1 MTDMVKLRDVLT
13 PWKDMV
19 QVEDPRSVPLISVKL
34 YGQGAVRREISDG
47 KAPKPFTGN
56 RGRAGQFVFS
66 RIWARRGAMALL
78 PSSLDGVVVTNEF
91 PLFDINQNR
100 LEPKYLLY
108 LVQTRAFLDEL
119 ERVSAG
125 ASGQNRV
132 KEAAFLNIAVQLP
145 PLDEQRRIVD
155 ILDRADAIRAK
166 RRHMLAD
173 FDELPRSL
181 FERMF
186 GNGDWNRIPLNQIVG
201 NMQGGKNLVADDAS
215 AESVNR
221 VLKISAV
228 TSGHFRPEESKPLP
242 DEYVPPTEH
251 FVRDGDLLIT
261 RANTAEM
268 VGAAVLVHGSY
279 PHLVLPDKIWRF
291 VWRDAAAQNP
301 VYILWL
307 LRTLEIRRAMSAL
320 SSGTSGSMKN
330 ISKAKLL
337 AMNIPFPPISLQR
350 DFARRVE
357 AIAAARAKV
366 ERALAL
372 DDELFASLQSRAF
385 RGEL

>member
-1 MTDMVKLRDVLT
+1 MADMVKLGELIQ

-34 YGQGAVRREISDG
+34 HGQGAVRREIGDG

-132 KEAAFLNIAVQLP
+132 KESAFLNIAVQLP
-145 PLDEQRRIVD
+145 PLDEQRRIVE
-155 ILDRADAIRAK
+155 ILDRVDAIRAK
-166 RRHMLAD
+166 RRRMLAD

-181 FERMF
+181 FMIMF
-186 GNGDWNRIPLNQIVG
+186 NDVSEHTCLSYYVRGFISGKSLVSEIDSGN
-201 NMQGGKNLVADDAS
+201 K
-215 AESVNR
+215 
-221 VLKISAV
+221 VLKTSAV
-228 TSGHFRPEESKPLP
+228 ANNNFDGSQVKYLP
-242 DEYVPPTEH
+242 AEYVPKTEH
-251 FVRDGDLLIT
+251 KINVGDVLVNRKNTLNLVGSAGYVWKAPDDTYLSDLLWK
-261 RANTAEM
+261 
-268 VGAAVLVHGSY
+268 VDVDGS
-279 PHLVLPDKIWRF
+279 KC
-291 VWRDAAAQNP
+291 NP
-301 VYILWL
+301 IFLWQML
-307 LRTLEIRRAMSAL
+307 I
-320 SSGTSGSMKN
+320 SGTVHSQICNMATGAHSSMVN
-330 ISKAKLL
+330 ITKSSMLDLPVKKV
-337 AMNIPFPPISLQR
+337 PISLQR
-350 DFARRVE
+350 EFARRVE